1 MVSRV
6 QGILCYNFMSKVAP
20 ETNKPKSRRRGSG
33 IYVKAMVDAVSHE
46 ADEVTDELADD
57 LIRRQRSKYVEIH
70 NLHEH
75 VGCDL
80 RKTPTILHMREA
92 AGEGLLMWQV

>member
-1 MVSRV
+1 MA
-6 QGILCYNFMSKVAP
+6 KVAP
-20 ETNKPKSRRRGSG
+20 DTHKPKIHRRGSG
-33 IYVKAMVDAVSHE
+33 VYVMAVVDKVSHE
-46 ADEVTDELADD
+46 GDEVTDELADD
-57 LIRRQRSKYVEIH
+57 LIRRQRSKYVELH

-80 RKTPTILHMREA
+80 RKTPAILHMREA